1 MISSLRCPSML
12 LTSTLSRLTSRFF
25 FFWYTVHLFFQREV
39 KHDISSISMGSSTK
53 KIGDERS
60 RWNNYGINNNER
72 RLYGG
77 GTNAVG
83 GKKRVWE
90 KWLISNLLEGVY
102 CHPLR
107 WIETVTEKPRV
118 ILYVGGLALAL
129 FAIVYL

>member
-1 MISSLRCPSML
+1 MSIDVTYKYTIEINISKIFVFSFFDTLFICSFNEKL
-12 LTSTLSRLTSRFF
+12 STIYPQFRWDPL
-25 FFWYTVHLFFQREV
+25 QRR
-39 KHDISSISMGSSTK
+39 SGW
-53 KIGDERS
+53 RS